1 MLVLALLQGWAMRQL
16 NFVLAY
22 PQANIKADIF
32 MELPQGFRKGGL
44 HKTHCLQLLKNLYR
58 GKNLGRLWYLH
69 LVKGLRSIGFR
80 PSLVDDCLFYGNQTA
95 ILVYVDN
102 CIVVAWTKAEIDNVV
117 KELKNANFDVTDKG
131 NTCNYL
137 GVRVDKRADGTLRL
151 TQPHLILSI
160 LEDLQLGEGS
170 KPCVS
175 PAANTVLLHK
185 HLDALPHTERWDYCS
200 VVGS

>member
-1 MLVLALLQGWAMRQL
+1 M
-16 NFVLAY
+16 
-22 PQANIKADIF
+22 
-32 MELPQGFRKGGL
+32 
-44 HKTHCLQLLKNLYR
+44 
-58 GKNLGRLWYLH
+58 
-69 LVKGLRSIGFR
+69 
-80 PSLVDDCLFYGNQTA
+80 
-95 ILVYVDN
+95 YVDN

-131 NTCNYL
+131 NICNYL

-151 TQPHLILSI
+151 MQPHLILSI

-185 HLDALPHTERWDYCS
+185 HLDAPPHTERWDYCS
-200 VVGS
+200 VVGKLIFLKKIHATGPGICSSSGSAFFHQPKATTLKGCETNWKVFAGQQRQRYNS